1 MSMSE
6 GFSGVHLDLMDGR
19 ADLPRAGAVV
29 RDSAP
34 SLQYVVIDAAGREVE
49 PASGY
54 LRGTALLVIAASI
67 PLIRDAADR
76 RAQQRRMSIRTQ
88 LA

>member
-6 GFSGVHLDLMDGR
+6 GFSGAHLDLMDGR

-49 PASGY
+49 PVSGY
-54 LRGTALLVIAASI
+54 LRDGTTRDRSEHPSHQRCRRPAS
-67 PLIRDAADR
+67 ATA
-76 RAQQRRMSIRTQ
+76 SHVY
-88 LA
+88 